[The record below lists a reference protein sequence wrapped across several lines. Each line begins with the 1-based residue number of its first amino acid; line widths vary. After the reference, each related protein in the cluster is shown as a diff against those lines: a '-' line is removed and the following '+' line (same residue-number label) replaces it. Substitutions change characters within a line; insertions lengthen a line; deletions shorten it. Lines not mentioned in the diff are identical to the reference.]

1 MLWRRS
7 TTISRTAAWC
17 GDGSRGFVDAGSEGS
32 PGFMQPNLAIHH
44 VCGLDELRLAPLSSA
59 DRVVS
64 ILDPWAPMPDELRSI
79 AAPVLVL
86 RFNDVID
93 ARDATAPRAAHIRE
107 LLAFDA
113 GAHEGERL
121 VVHCTAGISRS
132 TGALAV
138 LLAARHPEL
147 DDEVFAAIRTIRPIA
162 WPNSLVV
169 SLGDELLGRRG
180 ALLSALHRHHE
191 VQRRNYLLAH
201 PSTSSG

>member
-1 MLWRRS
+1 
-7 TTISRTAAWC
+7 
-17 GDGSRGFVDAGSEGS
+17 
-32 PGFMQPNLAIHH
+32 MQPNLAIHH

-64 ILDPWAPMPDELRSI
+64 ILDPWAPMRDELRSI
-79 AAPVLVL
+79 DAPVLVL
-86 RFNDVID
+86 RFDDVID
-93 ARDATAPRAAHIRE
+93 TSDATAPRAEHIRE

-121 VVHCTAGISRS
+121 VVHCSAGISRS

-147 DDEVFAAIRTIRPIA
+147 DDEIFAAIRTIRPIA

-180 ALLSALHRHHE
+180 ALISALHRHYE

>member
-1 MLWRRS
+1 
-7 TTISRTAAWC
+7 
-17 GDGSRGFVDAGSEGS
+17 
-32 PGFMQPNLAIHH
+32 MQPNLAIHH
-44 VCGLDELRLAPLSSA
+44 VCGLDELRVAPLSSA

-64 ILDPWAPMPDELRSI
+64 ILDPWAPDPDELRSI
-79 AAPVLVL
+79 EAPVLVL
-86 RFNDVID
+86 RFDDTID
-93 ARDATAPRAAHIRE
+93 ARDAAAPRAAHIRG

-121 VVHCTAGISRS
+121 VVHCSAGISRS

-147 DDEVFAAIRTIRPIA
+147 NDEIFAAIRTMRPIA
-162 WPNSLVV
+162 WRNSLVV

-180 ALLSALHRHHE
+180 GLISALHRHYD
-191 VQRRNYLLAH
+191 VQRRNDSLAH

>member
-1 MLWRRS
+1 
-7 TTISRTAAWC
+7 
-17 GDGSRGFVDAGSEGS
+17 
-32 PGFMQPNLAIHH
+32 MQPNLAIHH

-64 ILDPWAPMPDELRSI
+64 ILDPWAPLPDELRSI
-79 AAPVLVL
+79 HAPVLVL
-86 RFNDVID
+86 RFDDTADI
-93 ARDATAPRAAHIRE
+93 RDATGPRAEHIKE

-138 LLAARHPEL
+138 LLAARHPDL
-147 DDEVFAAIRTIRPIA
+147 DDEIFAAIRRIRPIA

-169 SLGDELLGRRG
+169 SLGDELLGRHG
-180 ALLSALHRHHE
+180 ALNAALYRHYE
-191 VQRRNYLLAH
+191 VQARQRGFWPMFRPA
-201 PSTSSG
+201 PTER

>member
-1 MLWRRS
+1 
-7 TTISRTAAWC
+7 
-17 GDGSRGFVDAGSEGS
+17 
-32 PGFMQPNLAIHH
+32 MQPNLAIHH

-64 ILDPWAPMPDELRSI
+64 ILDPRAPMPDELRSI
-79 AAPVLVL
+79 DAPVLVL
-86 RFNDVID
+86 RFDDSID
-93 ARDATAPRAAHIRE
+93 PSDATAPRAEDIRE

-121 VVHCTAGISRS
+121 VVHCSAGISRS

-147 DDEVFAAIRTIRPIA
+147 DDEIFAAIRTIRPIA
-162 WPNSLVV
+162 WPNLLVV

-180 ALLSALHRHHE
+180 ALVLALHRHYE
-191 VQRRNYLLAH
+191 VQRRNYLLEH

>member
-1 MLWRRS
+1 
-7 TTISRTAAWC
+7 
-17 GDGSRGFVDAGSEGS
+17 
-32 PGFMQPNLAIHH
+32 MQPNLAIHH

-59 DRVVS
+59 DRIVS
-64 ILDPWAPMPDELRSI
+64 ILDPFAPMPDELRSI
-79 AAPVLVL
+79 DAPVLVL
-86 RFNDVID
+86 RFDDVSD
-93 ARDATAPRAAHIRE
+93 ASDAAAPRAAHIRE

-147 DDEVFAAIRTIRPIA
+147 TDEIFAAIRQIRPIA

-169 SLGDELLGRRG
+169 SLGDELLGRGG
-180 ALLSALHRHHE
+180 ALTSALYRHYE
-191 VQRRNYLLAH
+191 VQARQRGFW
-201 PSTSSG
+201 PVF